1 MNRPNV
7 RFTLG
12 QIMVVVAGCA
22 LFFALCR
29 ILDLTVKLLF
39 ALVPGQLIGALIHRW
54 RDGGGILGGIAGGIV
69 VYYGWTAYIAATT
82 NYGVSLAVLLS
93 ATFVGAVSG
102 FVVGLFVWGTLELAD
117 KFAPN

>member
-12 QIMVVVAGCA
+12 QTMVVVAGCA
-22 LFFALCR
+22 LFFGLYR
-29 ILDLTVKLLF
+29 ILGLTEKLLLP
-39 ALVPGQLIGALIHRW
+39 LVPGQLIGALIHRW
-54 RDGGGILGGIAGGIV
+54 RDGRGILGGMLGGIV
-69 VYYGWTAYIAATT
+69 VYYGWAIYVATT
-82 NYGVSLAVLLS
+82 TGYGLSLAALLS
-93 ATFVGAVSG
+93 LTFFGAVSG